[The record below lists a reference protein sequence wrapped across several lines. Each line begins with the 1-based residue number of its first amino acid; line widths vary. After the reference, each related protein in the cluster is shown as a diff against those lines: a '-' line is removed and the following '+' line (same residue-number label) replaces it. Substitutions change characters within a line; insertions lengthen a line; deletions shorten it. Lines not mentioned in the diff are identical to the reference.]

1 MKIRPA
7 EPSTRARHL
16 RHLLLVAI
24 GQEEI
29 GRRVKQA
36 RAEAGLTQQELAERA
51 GLKNG
56 ANVSRIERGKTN
68 LTPKRMRRISDAT
81 KKPLEF
87 FVRDSSQTANQDGAS
102 REGPQALQEIR
113 ETLVGLARAV
123 EEVSTEVRELRREV
137 SSSQRRVPAN
147 GEH

>member
-7 EPSTRARHL
+7 EPSTKARHL

-36 RAEAGLTQQELAERA
+36 RDEAGLTQQELAERI

-56 ANVSRIERGKTN
+56 ANLSRIERGKTR
-68 LTPKRMRRISDAT
+68 LTTKRMVRIANAT
-81 KKPLEF
+81 KKPAEF
-87 FVRDSSQTANQDGAS
+87 FVRDPSQDGH
-102 REGPQALQEIR
+102 G
-113 ETLVGLARAV
+113 T
-123 EEVSTEVRELRREV
+123 STEE
-137 SSSQRRVPAN
+137 SPS
-147 GEH
+147 G